1 MKTLMKAVYFL
12 LPLTLAGCV
21 SAPKATV
28 ELAEITEQQV
38 LELQKSHTKFVKL
51 YYGKLRDDVNRFID
65 EKWTPAFLTR
75 AVNIPEF
82 RTDLDAAYVTSTI
95 SPNDLNVLWRGKPLA
110 EPQKTALLRGV
121 KQAVDAETSKL
132 GLILLDWS
140 QAAQQQINKKRQEM
154 LKPIDAQEQFMLSE
168 IDSAYAD
175 LQRSQSTVKAYLA
188 SVVELKTQ
196 QDQALAKVVALEK
209 VEATMAK
216 IIAANEKL
224 AKVLASEQADAAAT
238 KFLELLEQAK

>member
-1 MKTLMKAVYFL
+1 MKALYFL
-12 LPLTLAGCV
+12 LPLLLTLAGCA

-28 ELAEITEQQV
+28 ELAEITDQQV
-38 LELQKSHTKFVKL
+38 IELQKSHTKFVKL

-75 AVNIPEF
+75 AVNNPEF
-82 RTDLDAAYVTSTI
+82 RADLHAAYVTSTI
-95 SPNDLNVLWRGKPLA
+95 SPNDLNLLWRGKALA

-121 KQAVDAETSKL
+121 KQAVDTETSKL

-140 QAAQQQINKKRQEM
+140 QAAQLQINKKRQEM
-154 LKPIDAQEQFMLSE
+154 LMPIDAQERFILSE

-175 LQRSQSTVKAYLA
+175 LQRSQATIKAYLA
-188 SVVELKTQ
+188 SVVELKSQ
-196 QDQALAKVVALEK
+196 QDQATAKIIALEK

-216 IIAANEKL
+216 LIETNEKL
-224 AKVLASEQADAAAT
+224 SKVLASEQADKAAT
-238 KFLELLEQAK
+238 QFLELMEKAK

>member
-1 MKTLMKAVYFL
+1 MKALYFL
-12 LPLTLAGCV
+12 LPLLLTLAGCA

-28 ELAEITEQQV
+28 ELAEITDQQV
-38 LELQKSHTKFVKL
+38 IELQKSHTKFVKL

-75 AVNIPEF
+75 AVNNPEF
-82 RTDLDAAYVTSTI
+82 RADLDAAYVTSTI
-95 SPNDLNVLWRGKPLA
+95 SPNDLNVLWRGKALA

-140 QAAQQQINKKRQEM
+140 QAAQLQINKKRQEM
-154 LKPIDAQEQFMLSE
+154 LMPIDAQERFILSE

-175 LQRSQSTVKAYLA
+175 LQRSQATIKAYLA
-188 SVVELKTQ
+188 SVVELKSQ
-196 QDQALAKVVALEK
+196 QDQATAKIVALEK

-216 IIAANEKL
+216 LIETNEKL
-224 AKVLASEQADAAAT
+224 SKVLASEQADKAAT
-238 KFLELLEQAK
+238 QFLELMEKAN